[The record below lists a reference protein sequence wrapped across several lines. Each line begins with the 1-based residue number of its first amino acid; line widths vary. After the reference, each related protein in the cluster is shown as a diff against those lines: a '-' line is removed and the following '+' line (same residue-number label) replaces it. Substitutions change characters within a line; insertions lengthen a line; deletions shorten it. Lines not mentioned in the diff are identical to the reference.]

1 MQNLLGN
8 NPELLKS
15 IQVRFTG
22 HVFPGEELEVR
33 VWVNDCKLTLEAVT
47 RSRNT
52 KVIQGVI
59 ITREKPHL

>member
-8 NPELLKS
+8 NPELLRS

-47 RSRNT
+47 R
-52 KVIQGVI
+52 
-59 ITREKPHL
+59 